1 MAVALII
8 CFISA
13 ATQTYDIPIAGTQG
27 NCSDKALTENDL
39 KSSSSTNSINLTIYE
54 INGYVCRSTKCCLN
68 IHPFT
73 HFLEIL
79 TWSFNQI
86 ECKWPKTMFSSSNE
100 GFAFCTKTACCEY
113 HVRSK
118 KRPAVLGPGPGPADN
133 NYCRRWTRALEDILI
148 DLNHQTFI
156 SLDMIDNVSEVCLKE
171 CKCFQS
177 FDNFSSQIH
186 ALSYTQF

>member
-1 MAVALII
+1 MDGSEEGWGKKYNLHNNKMTLAFGLWLSGGNNVNWIFFKLFVTIEYLLSKYLFVPVLECYYVVAVALII

-13 ATQTYDIPIAGTQG
+13 ATQTYDILIAGTQG
-27 NCSDKALTENDL
+27 NCSDKAQTENDL

-79 TWSFNQI
+79 TRSFNQI

-100 GFAFCTKTACCEY
+100 GFAFCTKTACC
-113 HVRSK
+113 
-118 KRPAVLGPGPGPADN
+118 
-133 NYCRRWTRALEDILI
+133 T
-148 DLNHQTFI
+148 
-156 SLDMIDNVSEVCLKE
+156 
-171 CKCFQS
+171 
-177 FDNFSSQIH
+177 
-186 ALSYTQF
+186 